1 MKRLLF
7 LLLLPAAALRAE
19 LTLAPVFTD
28 HMVLQR
34 DQPLPVWG
42 RAAPGEPVTVEF
54 AGETQTVR
62 AGADGGWLVRL
73 GPQAANA
80 APRMLRISAAGAV
93 RELTDVLVGEVWLCV
108 GQSNMEWPLAKALR
122 AETEIPA
129 ANYAGIRFF
138 NPGYAGK
145 EAGGDPFTAG
155 DIIRLIP
162 GDYYRGAWEA
172 CEPASAGRMSAIGYH
187 AARELHAALG
197 VPVGIIQ
204 LAVGGSP
211 TEAWVCRETLA
222 ADPSLHALTEG
233 DWLANPA
240 LEPWC
245 RQRGHENLD
254 QAIATGSP
262 LPGVAGGG
270 GPNHPFKPGFLWS
283 AGIEPLRPLALRG
296 VLWYQGESNS
306 LSLARVRQHESLFP
320 LFVRDWRQRWGRA
333 DLPFLYCQLSGI
345 EANPYRSEF
354 WPEFRDGQRRMLE
367 VIPSS
372 GMVVTADV
380 GDRTNVHPRDKATIG
395 MRLAR
400 LALAQVYG
408 RDLEFSGPEPQSAVV
423 RGSEIV
429 LAFTHAAGGLGTSDG
444 RPPRGFEVA
453 GADSRFEPVTAR
465 IEGATIVLSC
475 PTGRGAVQVR
485 YGWQPFPEGNL
496 VNGAALPASTFVL
509 GVMAAGRP

>member
-1 MKRLLF
+1 MKRILF
-7 LLLLPAAALRAE
+7 LLLLLAAVLRAE

-42 RAAPGEPVTVEF
+42 RAVPGEPVTVEF

-62 AGADGGWLVRL
+62 AGADGGWLARL

-80 APRMLRISAAGAV
+80 APRVLRISTAGAV
-93 RELTDVLVGEVWLCV
+93 RELTDVLVGEVWLCA

-129 ANYAGIRFF
+129 ANYADIRFF

-145 EAGGDPFTAG
+145 EAGGGAFPAG
-155 DIIRLIP
+155 DVARLIP
-162 GDYYRGAWEA
+162 GDYYCGAWEA
-172 CEPASAGRMSAIGYH
+172 CAPVSAGRMSAIGYH

-211 TEAWVCRETLA
+211 TEAWVRRETLV
-222 ADPSLHALTEG
+222 ADPALHVLTEG
-233 DWLANPA
+233 DWLTNPA

-245 RQRGHENLD
+245 RQRGRENLD
-254 QAIATGSP
+254 QAIATGAV
-262 LPGVAGGG
+262 LPGVAAGG

-283 AGIEPLRPLALRG
+283 AGIEPLQPLALRG

-306 LSLARVRQHESLFP
+306 LSLARVQQHEILFP
-320 LFVRDWRQRWGRA
+320 LLVRDWRHRWGRA

-354 WPEFRDGQRRMLE
+354 WPEFRDSQRRMLE
-367 VIPSS
+367 VIPAS

-380 GDRTNVHPRDKATIG
+380 GDRATVHPRDKATVGI
-395 MRLAR
+395 RLAR
-400 LALAQVYG
+400 LALARVYG
-408 RDLEFSGPEPQSAVV
+408 RDFESSGPQPRSAVV

-429 LAFTHAAGGLGTSDG
+429 LEFTHAAGGLGTSDG
-444 RPPRGFEVA
+444 QPPRGFEAA
-453 GADSRFEPVTAR
+453 GDGSRFEPVPAR
-465 IEGATIVLSC
+465 IDGAAIVLSC
-475 PTGRGAVQVR
+475 PPGLSPRQVR

-496 VNGAALPASTFVL
+496 VNRATLPASTFVL
-509 GVMAAGRP
+509 EVTTPAQP